1 MHYLNEIPTFT
12 LFNILHSIRNQF
24 VPVSCNLLTIDGVIE
39 MEDGVEDDGAL
50 EGGPSLPE

>member
-39 MEDGVEDDGAL
+39 MEDGV
-50 EGGPSLPE
+50 